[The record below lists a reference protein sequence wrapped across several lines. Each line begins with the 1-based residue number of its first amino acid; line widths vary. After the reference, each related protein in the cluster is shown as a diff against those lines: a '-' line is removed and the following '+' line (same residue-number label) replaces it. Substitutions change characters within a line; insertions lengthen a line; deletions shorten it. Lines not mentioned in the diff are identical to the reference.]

1 MSQTRIAIVTFCVIM
16 NFFLLVFGIV
26 IGDAFIVVLSCLSSG
41 LILLPVFTSSLVIE
55 DRYGKKEENTK
66 EEPGDQGP
74 DA

>member
-66 EEPGDQGP
+66 EESGDQGP

>member
-41 LILLPVFTSSLVIE
+41 LILLPVLTSSLVIE

-66 EEPGDQGP
+66 EEQGGQGP

>member
-1 MSQTRIAIVTFCVIM
+1 LSQTRIAIVTFCVIM

-66 EEPGDQGP
+66 EESGDQGP